1 MRKKDKFVPI
11 AAAVSGMGEAAH
23 ADQEL
28 SAVASR
34 RREGFTLAGTVWRN
48 KVQTG
53 SHCFVMDLE
62 DLATGARPD
71 ISTPLARGGADCE
84 Q

>member
-11 AAAVSGMGEAAH
+11 AAAVSGMGEAAR
-23 ADQEL
+23 AAQEM
-28 SAVASR
+28 SALAGR
-34 RREGFTLAGTVWRN
+34 RREGSTLAGAVQLNT
-48 KVQTG
+48 VQTG
-53 SHCFVMDLE
+53 SHCSVMDLE

-71 ISTPLARGGADCE
+71 ISTPLARGGADYE